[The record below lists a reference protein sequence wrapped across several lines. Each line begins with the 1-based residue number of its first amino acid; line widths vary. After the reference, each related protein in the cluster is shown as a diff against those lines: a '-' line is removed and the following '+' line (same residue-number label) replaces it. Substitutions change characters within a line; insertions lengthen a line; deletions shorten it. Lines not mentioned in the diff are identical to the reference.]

1 MQIKLLLLL
10 FLASTAFLR
19 SESYLNPLPRRFVTR
34 SSLRSSDSA
43 SELTRSLTSFDP
55 SLTVSVPSNL
65 TLNQTALGNNMP
77 SQRSLQLQTLCPFT
91 RTITKLLTY
100 TYTLTKSLLLPP
112 SIFLSCLLTRL
123 KYTLTLPSP
132 LPHKL
137 IHKIYISRQDSLNI
151 LLPPP
156 EKKSRTNTQ
165 PVLDLRPHFAMSSRP
180 NRSSPKSSPRSNQP
194 NLTSNLTTATPLPS
208 TQSFDL
214 PTLGPASPIAFSAL
228 LNPSASSI
236 TFGSGLIQP
245 KLSCLQTLKS
255 TTTSL
260 TFSTSP
266 PPQPTDSPTDFLT
279 NLARIAPLS
288 LPLSYTFIP
297 VAHSS
302 ADSLVES
309 AYASLLSIPIT
320 HDPLFEAYVASF
332 SFVTWI
338 ALLSFYKFSCTS
350 SSNSLTWLKNAH
362 EWFNPLASYLGSIY
376 VYHQFHPHPAL
387 PETAPSLGTLTL
399 ELTFGIFLY
408 DFLMYW
414 VHYLMHESAWSGH
427 RYHHRTRGKDIEPV
441 ETVQH
446 GYLDGAA
453 QVVVNV
459 IVQQISPFGFGN
471 KHFLSRLLHNILVTY
486 LLTESHSGLDEKWMT
501 HRLYPNLFG
510 GAKRHQQHH
519 ERGEGFYQQFF
530 MYLDDW
536 RRTK

>member
-1 MQIKLLLLL
+1 M
-10 FLASTAFLR
+10 
-19 SESYLNPLPRRFVTR
+19 
-34 SSLRSSDSA
+34 
-43 SELTRSLTSFDP
+43 
-55 SLTVSVPSNL
+55 
-65 TLNQTALGNNMP
+65 
-77 SQRSLQLQTLCPFT
+77 
-91 RTITKLLTY
+91 
-100 TYTLTKSLLLPP
+100 
-112 SIFLSCLLTRL
+112 
-123 KYTLTLPSP
+123 
-132 LPHKL
+132 
-137 IHKIYISRQDSLNI
+137 
-151 LLPPP
+151 
-156 EKKSRTNTQ
+156 
-165 PVLDLRPHFAMSSRP
+165 
-180 NRSSPKSSPRSNQP
+180 
-194 NLTSNLTTATPLPS
+194 
-208 TQSFDL
+208 

-338 ALLSFYKFSCTS
+338 ALLRYEASRSEVTSWECDIRCRNLAKRGRRAKRGCVGRRFVASLLAWNAIFEVELLATLRRCQRQCGRRFHRYTSLTHEQNLHATRYACRSFYKFSCTS

-408 DFLMYW
+408 
-414 VHYLMHESAWSGH
+414 E
-427 RYHHRTRGKDIEPV
+427 
-441 ETVQH
+441 
-446 GYLDGAA
+446 
-453 QVVVNV
+453 
-459 IVQQISPFGFGN
+459 
-471 KHFLSRLLHNILVTY
+471 
-486 LLTESHSGLDEKWMT
+486 
-501 HRLYPNLFG
+501 
-510 GAKRHQQHH
+510 
-519 ERGEGFYQQFF
+519 
-530 MYLDDW
+530 
-536 RRTK
+536 